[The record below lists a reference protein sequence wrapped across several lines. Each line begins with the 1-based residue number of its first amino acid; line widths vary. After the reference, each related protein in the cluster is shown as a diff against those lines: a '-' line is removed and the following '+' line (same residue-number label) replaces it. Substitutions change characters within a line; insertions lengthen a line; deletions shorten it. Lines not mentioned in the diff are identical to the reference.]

1 MSDYLGYLASTLVL
15 WTFCTRT
22 MLPLRVSAIASNVAF
37 IAYGALLHLYPVL
50 VLHVVLLPL
59 NTWRLTEIF
68 RLSRPARDAAA
79 ADEAFRG
86 LLPLAKRITA
96 RCGETVIHEGDVAD
110 ALYLVIEGVLW
121 VDGVEAEVGPGSIIS
136 EIGVLSR
143 THLRTT
149 TVEARSDCLLG
160 CVSAQDFH
168 RFYLA
173 NPRLGLSLVQ
183 LIIDRLTR
191 GLETRQLEAV
201 EA

>member
-86 LLPLAKRITA
+86 LLPLAKRISA
-96 RCGETVIHEGDVAD
+96 RRGETVIHEGEVAD

-121 VDGVEAEVGPGSIIS
+121 VDDIEASGDWSALPQFSQGRGSLATQTARVSIS
-136 EIGVLSR
+136 PMASAPSDLSSRMTLMSSAMSSRAVPIAAFLWHVNRTLSR
-143 THLRTT
+143 P
-149 TVEARSDCLLG
+149 AS
-160 CVSAQDFH
+160 S
-168 RFYLA
+168 
-173 NPRLGLSLVQ
+173 
-183 LIIDRLTR
+183 
-191 GLETRQLEAV
+191 
-201 EA
+201 